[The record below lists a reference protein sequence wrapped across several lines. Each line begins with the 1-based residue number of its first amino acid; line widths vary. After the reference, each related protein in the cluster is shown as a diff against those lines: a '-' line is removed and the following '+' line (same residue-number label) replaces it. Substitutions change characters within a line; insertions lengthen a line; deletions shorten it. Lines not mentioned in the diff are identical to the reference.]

1 MPFYLNWN
9 IFIHIYFFAFFC
21 GERGSFFFLGVLFYF
36 EYVCIDNNHHLWL
49 CLLYAKDYGKYL
61 NILSGNSLAIQRLGL
76 RTFTA
81 KGMGSV
87 PDGGTKIPQAT
98 QCSQKLIK
106 YIILNPLWYYQQYY
120 QHSAV
125 DYTFE
130 YLQ

>member
-1 MPFYLNWN
+1 MGKGVL
-9 IFIHIYFFAFFC
+9 
-21 GERGSFFFLGVLFYF
+21 FFLGVLFYF